1 MKSNFV
7 DFVFINSILF
17 FFFQRYFLNLTLH
30 GDLVHILDIFHALC
44 GYCAESNAGLAHYAP
59 YSKRFSRFFRF
70 ESRQKYRYFSL
81 LVPTKT
87 DTSSKQNYSN
97 NFGNTH
103 LGVGPKGIDGFILN
117 IIFKPF
123 VTRLI
128 MMKEYLMSSE
138 NVALYGECRAFL
150 TCIKEN
156 HGGIFRLVIFSS
168 LLDPEKKLKAFQQ
181 QESNLKP
188 KAKAN
193 GKIVSRSISVKN
205 ENESFSFRL
214 FRHHSF
220 AIYPMTPK

>member
-1 MKSNFV
+1 MKNFIV
-7 DFVFINSILF
+7 KIVFP
-17 FFFQRYFLNLTLH
+17 
-30 GDLVHILDIFHALC
+30 V
-44 GYCAESNAGLAHYAP
+44 
-59 YSKRFSRFFRF
+59 FS
-70 ESRQKYRYFSL
+70 
-81 LVPTKT
+81 VPTRT
-87 DTSSKQNYSN
+87 DTNLKQNYSN

-168 LLDPEKKLKAFQQ
+168 LLDPEKKLKAYQQ
-181 QESNLKP
+181 QESNLKS
-188 KAKAN
+188 KSKVLSRQDAVNQN
-193 GKIVSRSISVKN
+193 GKGVSRIDR
-205 ENESFSFRL
+205 ENDANKTFCRPSSR
-214 FRHHSF
+214 RHSF
-220 AIYPMTPK
+220 AICPMTPNWIDTKVTVSNCTPLGRKKRSPQRWRNRARVRN